1 LQLADFC
8 IIASTAVVVIG
19 YIVFAMPIVWIEPL
33 SAIFYFANYLEAHY
47 IVSHSDMQMPFAH
60 FWSLSIEE
68 HFYLLFPITFVMLA
82 WNSRKLLLALVAV
95 CLMCLIFRL
104 IAASEHPEYL
114 GSFYYYLPS
123 EFRLDSIAYGVLLA
137 IACETESGRRIVR
150 AFGQPA
156 IVSAALLL
164 LLATFA
170 IRSEWFRATFQYSMQ
185 KYRGRYLNGGRYV
198 FRPISICP
206 NRFELSAHQVDWHVE
221 LFALRVALPCCLCV
235 EKDCAGAC
243 QF

>member
-1 LQLADFC
+1 MLSHFATWLPFPGRFGVLVFFAISGFLITRLLFVELKTFGQIRLMQFYTRRILRLYPV
-8 IIASTAVVVIG
+8 IIASTAIVVIG

-150 AFGQPA
+150 AFG
-156 IVSAALLL
+156 
-164 LLATFA
+164 
-170 IRSEWFRATFQYSMQ
+170 
-185 KYRGRYLNGGRYV
+185 
-198 FRPISICP
+198 
-206 NRFELSAHQVDWHVE
+206 
-221 LFALRVALPCCLCV
+221 
-235 EKDCAGAC
+235 
-243 QF
+243 